1 MVVCTGYHITYP
13 FLPSLHNDFLAR
25 EAAGEEILVTDGT
38 QVHNLHKDIFYIPD
52 PTLAFVGIPFFS
64 ATFTLFEIQAIVV
77 SKVLSGQAWVPSREE
92 MRKEY
97 RERVEKKGYGR
108 AFHSVMNEEVE
119 YVADLVAWVNAQAEA
134 TGGEKMEGHTEKWLA
149 QNQARLVRMKE
160 AFNENGTSPKSEA
173 TA

>member
-1 MVVCTGYHITYP
+1 VVVCTGYHITYP

-134 TGGEKMEGHTEKWLA
+134 TGGEKMEGHTEKWLD